1 MKEQAS
7 YPNLFQRVNLYLDDA
22 MTHEDVT
29 RFRNDINC
37 NPSVHQAV
45 EEEKKFRTFLRD
57 NVCRRTASPTLIK
70 MIKDKIRKV
79 SV

>member
-22 MTHEDVT
+22 MTHEDVA
-29 RFRNDINC
+29 RFRNDMKS

-79 SV
+79 PV

>member
-22 MTHEDVT
+22 MTNDDVT
-29 RFRNDINC
+29 RFRLEMIS
-37 NPSVHQAV
+37 NPSIHQAV
-45 EEEKKFRTFLRD
+45 EEEQRFRSFLRS
-57 NVCRRTASPTLIK
+57 NVNRRSASPALIK
-70 MIKDKIRKV
+70 TIKDKIRKV

>member
-22 MTHEDVT
+22 MTNEDVT
-29 RFRNDINC
+29 RFRLEMIS
-37 NPSVHQAV
+37 NPSIHQAV
-45 EEEKKFRTFLRD
+45 EEEQRFRSFLRS
-57 NVCRRTASPTLIK
+57 NVNRRSASPALIK
-70 MIKDKIRKV
+70 TIKDKIRKV

>member
-29 RFRNDINC
+29 RFRNDMKI

-45 EEEKKFRTFLRD
+45 EEEKKFRNFLRD